1 MQLGLPFLEDSTN
14 LAGGLTLRDEPLLH
28 SGIAFAEELL
38 GSCGLPLQFWV
49 PGRPRATPARTHLCS
64 GTGACSHNT
73 GKAHVG
79 CFLLPGVALSIHR
92 HWLF

>member
-49 PGRPRATPARTHLCS
+49 PGRREPHLPALTFALELARAVTIQERPMS
-64 GTGACSHNT
+64 GASCCQG
-73 GKAHVG
+73 
-79 CFLLPGVALSIHR
+79 LL
-92 HWLF
+92 